1 MWREDRTVGLESGD
15 KWCSFSLVE
24 AALLGPALGGN
35 ELEIERRIEGR
46 DTVGPGLIPAQRK

>member
-1 MWREDRTVGLESGD
+1 MKTGLLGWSPVINGAA
-15 KWCSFSLVE
+15 SPLVE

-46 DTVGPGLIPAQRK
+46 DVVGPGLIPARRK